1 MSKMAGSRMTLEEG
15 QFTSGSLWAAEDA
28 GAVVRRVWYAQ
39 PAVGAAM
46 AVVAAAIGDWHDA
59 VGVVTGVGLA
69 MVNFRFLS
77 NSLRSILGA
86 GHAKAPPGTTMMF
99 VFRWIIVATAV
110 AAIYQSGIA
119 SIGGVF
125 AGMFA
130 PAVAI
135 ALEAGFQTAHALR
148 HHDGNVTR

>member
-1 MSKMAGSRMTLEEG
+1 MAGSRMTVEEG

-39 PAVGAAM
+39 PAVGALM
-46 AVVAAAIGDWHDA
+46 AVVAAATGDWRDA
-59 VGVVTGVGLA
+59 VGVVVGVGLA
-69 MVNFRFLS
+69 MVNFRYLS
-77 NSLRSILGA
+77 NSLRAILGA
-86 GHAKAPPGTTMMF
+86 GHDTAPPGTTMMF

-110 AAIYQSGIA
+110 AAIYQSGFA
-119 SIGGVF
+119 SLGGVF
-125 AGMFA
+125 AGLFA

-148 HHDGNVTR
+148 RHDDENPTR